1 MNENTSIAAVPMLH
15 ENGNL
20 TITRRY
26 KYSPFAL
33 ENIKDIEDRSPNY
46 TSFLVKSG
54 GGDINFTKDII
65 PFNDVEILM
74 YDIPTDKFYFRK
86 VIDLLNINI
95 DKIILGTCTP
105 DQIIYKNIV
114 SIVMVE
120 ELRFI
125 NSTLP
130 YNPTRRVKERVITDH
145 HYVSNIGNFGNDEEV
160 IRNHVFLP
168 IEAAIISNDISQI
181 EVYMFSSDSQ
191 PTIYDSPSFD
201 YNNSYKWNIK
211 INLSIDS
218 PKNII
223 KLNIILSDGL
233 ILLLRLSG
241 DCSLYVDSGLN
252 SYEFEYKIFNRYSYI
267 DFQIIEKDYRLS
279 EKDTDVYI
287 YQSGI
292 LPKKYIKKITL
303 EKKKWLYH
311 TRAFNVNSLRSF
323 NDGNNPIASISEIR
337 AYTYEDAKA
346 SGLFPN
352 IDNMEVNKI
361 YEI

>member
-1 MNENTSIAAVPMLH
+1 
-15 ENGNL
+15 
-20 TITRRY
+20 
-26 KYSPFAL
+26 
-33 ENIKDIEDRSPNY
+33 
-46 TSFLVKSG
+46 
-54 GGDINFTKDII
+54 
-65 PFNDVEILM
+65 M

-95 DKIILGTCTP
+95 DKIILDTHKP

-114 SIVMVE
+114 SIIMVE
-120 ELRFI
+120 ELKFI
-125 NSTLP
+125 NSSLP
-130 YNPTRRVKERVITDH
+130 YDPTRKMKERVITDH
-145 HYVSNIGNFGNDEEV
+145 HYVSNIGNLGNDGGV
-160 IRNHVFLP
+160 IYNHVFLP
-168 IEAAIISNDISQI
+168 LEAAIISNDISQI
-181 EVYMFSSDSQ
+181 ELYMFSSDSQ
-191 PTIYDSPSFD
+191 PTIYGSPSFD
-201 YNNSYKWNIK
+201 YNNSYKWNTK

-223 KLNIILSDGL
+223 KLNTILSDGL
-233 ILLLRLSG
+233 ILLLRLSR

-252 SYEFEYKIFNRYSYI
+252 SYEFEHKIFDRSYI

-279 EKDTDVYI
+279 EKDIDVYI

-303 EKKKWLYH
+303 EKKKWLY
-311 TRAFNVNSLRSF
+311 RAGVFNDNSLRPF
-323 NDGNNPIASISEIR
+323 QYMDKPIDLISEIR